1 MRDIFAGQMLR
12 SSSSASTL
20 AVLPGYSLLQDEALN
35 WLRPAIA
42 AINQYACCKN
52 TYFTE
57 KTWKDEM
64 DTCMLCHEE
73 LPKMHK
79 IIWGT
84 SKNAHNPTR
93 NFQICTN
100 SHEELPKMHK
110 IPWLTSNNAQ
120 NPMRNFQNVHNPMR
134 NSQICTILRGTSKNA
149 QNPTRNIQNCTK
161 SHEELPKML
170 KITWGTSKI
179 HKIP

>member
-1 MRDIFAGQMLR
+1 MHVAKTRILQRKRERMKWTRVCFAMRKFQKC
-12 SSSSASTL
+12 T
-20 AVLPGYSLLQDEALN
+20 
-35 WLRPAIA
+35 
-42 AINQYACCKN
+42 K
-52 TYFTE
+52 F
-57 KTWKDEM
+57 
-64 DTCMLCHEE
+64 HEE

-79 IIWGT
+79 FIWGT

-100 SHEELPKMHK
+100 SHEELPKMYK